1 MAHNTLNEVSSHII
15 ALAHPN
21 PHTVAFVFQ
30 HESAPIPIVQIHDI
44 AETGLARQSV
54 KRGGARRMHKELTLA
69 VPDLER
75 DFAFVRMSVDSGYGF
90 A

>member
-1 MAHNTLNEVSSHII
+1 MSSTKGRSHIRERPETPSNGKPNHCRKNQAAQNVGPQGVAHNTLNEVSSHII

-44 AETGLARQSV
+44 AETGLAR
-54 KRGGARRMHKELTLA
+54 
-69 VPDLER
+69 
-75 DFAFVRMSVDSGYGF
+75 
-90 A
+90 